1 MPFLFMIIGVAIW
14 IVIPD
19 EITRPVDEAIQNGL
33 KKAVNYFKKGPK
45 KPYEE

>member
-1 MPFLFMIIGVAIW
+1 MPVLFGIIGILVW

-19 EITRPVDEAIQNGL
+19 EVTKPVDEAIQGGL
-33 KKAVNYFKKGPK
+33 KKLVGYLKKGPK